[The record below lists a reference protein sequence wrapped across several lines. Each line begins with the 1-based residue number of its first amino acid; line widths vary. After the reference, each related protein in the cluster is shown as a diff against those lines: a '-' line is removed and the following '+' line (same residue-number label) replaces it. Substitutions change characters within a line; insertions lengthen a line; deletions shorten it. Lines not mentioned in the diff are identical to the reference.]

1 MLFFKSKHKGE
12 EILPP
17 PPPLELELEEE
28 PRERP
33 KFFDEIAEPKKA
45 ETIPEEGEFE
55 SLLKEVEE
63 LKQKKAVKKKKIKAK
78 KITKK
83 PVIKK
88 EAKIKKIPVK
98 KLEIKLSAKPVRK
111 KIGDFLRP
119 EIPKK
124 FLWKEKKITLKKP
137 AKQLKKPVKKP
148 LPKTRAKAPV
158 IKIAPIRA
166 VKEKPFKNGR
176 ILPIEKIKFELP
188 KELEEPAEEIEL
200 PETLEGFEIEDLG
213 KKFGIEKEV
222 SIKKEDVKAKPKEI
236 LEAEEEIK
244 SAIENIK
251 KKEKPSILKR
261 LFSKKPKEEVEEHLM
276 PELPA
281 ADDISRIQNK
291 INEARQALMKFDLE
305 TARKVYIE
313 AMMLYNRIS
322 QEDKAKVY
330 QDIKELYF
338 ERKSAEE
345 LKV

>member
-98 KLEIKLSAKPVRK
+98 KSEIKPSAKPVRE
-111 KIGDFLRP
+111 RP

-148 LPKTRAKAPV
+148 LPKIRAKAPV
-158 IKIAPIRA
+158 IKKAPIKT
-166 VKEKPFKNGR
+166 VKEKPFKKER
-176 ILPIEKIKFELP
+176 ILPTEKIKFELP

-200 PETLEGFEIEDLG
+200 PETLEELEIEDWG
-213 KKFGIEKEV
+213 KKFDIEKEV